1 MESLLQLEGT
11 WRLFGIK
18 LIAFNDFFELVTRF
32 FFHLLALYI
41 LVRKIYFPHS
51 KRKDYVFTY
60 LIFGVIV
67 FFICILLL
75 NVKLELGFA
84 LGLFAVFTLLR
95 YRTAPI
101 PLREMTYLLIV
112 IGLSVI
118 NSLATKKISYAEI
131 VFTNMTILYTTYLFD
146 KAWFHM
152 HEYSQLIYYEKI
164 DLIKPEKRNELIK
177 DLKER
182 TGLDII
188 KVDVEEVNFLR
199 DSAQLTVHYVDKQDE
214 TRATPTDL

>member
-1 MESLLQLEGT
+1 MESLLQLEDA

-18 LIAFNDFFELVTRF
+18 LINFNDFFELVTRF

-95 YRTAPI
+95 YRTDPI
-101 PLREMTYLLIV
+101 PIREMTYLLIV

-118 NSLATKKISYAEI
+118 NSLATKKISYAEL
-131 VFTNMTILYTTYLFD
+131 VFTNITILYTAYLFD
-146 KAWFHM
+146 NAWFHM
-152 HEYSQLIYYEKI
+152 HEYSKLVYYEKI

-177 DLKER
+177 DLQER
-182 TGLDII
+182 TGLDI
-188 KVDVEEVNFLR
+188 KRVDVEEVDFLR
-199 DSAQLTVHYVDKQDE
+199 DSAQLTIHYIDKQD
-214 TRATPTDL
+214 